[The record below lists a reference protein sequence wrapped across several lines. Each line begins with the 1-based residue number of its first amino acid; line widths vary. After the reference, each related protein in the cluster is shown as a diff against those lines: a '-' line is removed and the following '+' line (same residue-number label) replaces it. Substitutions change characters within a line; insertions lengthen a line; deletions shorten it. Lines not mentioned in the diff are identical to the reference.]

1 MFERYYSF
9 FHYCL
14 LSYRYV
20 MFQKRILCKPKWG
33 AQAVVR
39 WGTASSVRRIL
50 KRGGP
55 GTSENLRKTN
65 VKMNIFGP
73 KVIAAALHFFAQN

>member
-1 MFERYYSF
+1 MLERCYSF

-20 MFQKRILCKPKWG
+20 MFQKHILCKLIGG

-39 WGTASSVRRIL
+39 GARPPWPPSSDGTDLNS
-50 KRGGP
+50 GP
-55 GTSENLRKTN
+55 SNTATQVVKALRSHNGKSL
-65 VKMNIFGP
+65 VEACFHKI
-73 KVIAAALHFFAQN
+73 Q

>member
-9 FHYCL
+9 FQYCM

-20 MFQKRILCKPKWG
+20 VFQKRILRKSKWG

-39 WGTASSVRRIL
+39 RGTAPL
-50 KRGGP
+50 AP
-55 GTSENLRKTN
+55 L
-65 VKMNIFGP
+65 
-73 KVIAAALHFFAQN
+73 